1 MFEGNMLTIRSER
14 EKKNRRKLR
23 AP

>member
-14 EKKNRRKLR
+14 EKKIEEN
-23 AP
+23 